1 MDNQI
6 VIRGAREHNLKN
18 IDITLPRDKMIVVS
32 GVSGSGK
39 SSLAFDTIYAEGQR
53 RYVESLSSYARMFLG
68 QMEKPDLDYIG
79 GLSPAIAIEQKT
91 TARNPR
97 STVATV
103 TEIYDYLRLL
113 FARIGKPFCYKCGK
127 PIEGQTVDQ
136 IIDKIMTR
144 PEGTKLMIMAPVA
157 RNKKGEFQNVFADA
171 VKAGYNRVIVDG
183 EMHSLE
189 EKITL
194 EKNIRHTILIVVDRI
209 KIKSDIHK
217 RLADSIETAIG
228 ITGGLIAV
236 DFDGEIEYFSDKF
249 ACTDCGI
256 SYPEIQPRI
265 FSFNNPLGACETC
278 HGIGETSEFSL
289 NKIIPNK
296 KLSLSEGA
304 ILTHQ
309 PKQATYFHSIIAV
322 SHHFGLSIDTPFEEL

>member
-18 IDITLPRDKMIVVS
+18 IDISLPRDKMIVVS

-194 EKNIRHTILIVVDRI
+194 EKNIRHTIYWH
-209 KIKSDIHK
+209 S
-217 RLADSIETAIG
+217 A
-228 ITGGLIAV
+228 
-236 DFDGEIEYFSDKF
+236 
-249 ACTDCGI
+249 
-256 SYPEIQPRI
+256 
-265 FSFNNPLGACETC
+265 
-278 HGIGETSEFSL
+278 
-289 NKIIPNK
+289 
-296 KLSLSEGA
+296 SLSA
-304 ILTHQ
+304 ASL
-309 PKQATYFHSIIAV
+309 V
-322 SHHFGLSIDTPFEEL
+322 SKSPMSSLPVSVG